1 MELEKFDNK
10 IPHYPVRVW
19 EMLLIVMGAFGLICT
34 ALIGLG
40 NKMLN
45 NILNPVRAE
54 AIAESLFDYE
64 IPGYSIG
71 VVGVNIGAKKFA
83 IVKNST
89 NPPDVII
96 FVSKA
101 PLEQRKDENSLN
113 LDIILQDIFQGNF
126 TPTASRTE
134 NQELCGRN
142 VSVLIQEGK
151 QIIGSQTKAIP
162 VVRYI
167 ANITDNDV
175 EKNVNIL
182 ANGKNAEAKALK
194 VFNSLGCRF

>member
-19 EMLLIVMGAFGLICT
+19 EILLIIMGAFGLIGT

-126 TPTASRTE
+126 TPTASRAE

-182 ANGKNAEAKALK
+182 ANGKDAEAKALK

>member
-1 MELEKFDNK
+1 MEPEKVDNK
-10 IPHYPVRVW
+10 IPHYPVRLW
-19 EMLLIVMGAFGLICT
+19 EMLLIVMGAFALIGT

-40 NKMLN
+40 SKMLN

-64 IPGYSIG
+64 IPGDSIG

-83 IVKNST
+83 IVKSST
-89 NPPDVII
+89 NPPNII
-96 FVSKA
+96 LFVSKV

-134 NQELCGRN
+134 NQELCGRS
-142 VSVLIQEGK
+142 VSVSIQEGE
-151 QIIGSQTKAIP
+151 QIIESQTTPIP

-167 ANITDNDV
+167 ANITDNGV

-182 ANGKNAEAKALK
+182 ANGENAEAKALK